1 MSRYSDSDPYIDPA
15 TGVLKNRL
23 GIADGSTL
31 EQTEADIVAAR
42 SYELSQTPLEGG
54 FDLAHLQAI
63 HKHLFRDLYE
73 WAGQL
78 RTIDISKGG
87 NRFAHHAR
95 IESAA
100 APIFNQLAKE
110 GYLAGLGPEAF
121 SDRAAY
127 YLGELNALHPFR
139 EGNGRAQR
147 EFISHLAYANA
158 YYVAWENVSA
168 AGLLAASIA
177 SFHGDTW
184 NWQGLFGG
192 ASARLDKGSNSYD
205 SFEKGR
211 LRDDAE
217 GQVPLSVGLA
227 AHS

>member
-1 MSRYSDSDPYIDPA
+1 MSRYSDNDPYLDPA

-23 GIADGSTL
+23 GIADEATL
-31 EQTEADIVAAR
+31 EQTEAAFVATR
-42 SYELSQTPLEGG
+42 SYELSQTPLKGR

-63 HKHLFRDLYE
+63 HRYLFGDLYE

-100 APIFNQLAKE
+100 APIFQQLAKE
-110 GYLAGLGPEAF
+110 NHLAGLGPDAF

-147 EFISHLAYANA
+147 EFISHLAHANG
-158 YYVAWENVSA
+158 YYLAWENIGA
-168 AGLLAASIA
+168 AELLAASIA
-177 SFHGDTW
+177 SFHGNTSELARFTRR
-184 NWQGLFGG
+184 NL
-192 ASARLDKGSNSYD
+192 SALEEDR
-205 SFEKGR
+205 
-211 LRDDAE
+211 
-217 GQVPLSVGLA
+217 
-227 AHS
+227 